1 VEHASDEGAQDA
13 LGRVAPGTGLRQA
26 IDHIIAGGSGALIV
40 VGDEFGVSR
49 ISNGGFVID
58 APFTPQRLFELA
70 KMDGAIILD
79 DACKTILRANVHLV
93 LDPSLHTA
101 ETGMRNRTAER
112 VGRQTK
118 ALAIAVSR
126 RSRRVALYT
135 SGMKIVLEDLDVI
148 LAKANQALQ
157 TLQRARARL
166 DGASA
171 RLTTLEFD
179 DAVSVGDVIGV
190 LQAQL
195 VLLTVAR
202 AIQRHILELG
212 SESALVNLQA
222 DELTVDVAE
231 DHVMLLQDY
240 VVEPGAKRIADI
252 RATLAQMTREQ
263 VKDDAALA
271 VALGYPSSADVLECR
286 VQSRGYRLMRRIP
299 LLPSAIA
306 DRLVE
311 RFGSLAA
318 LLQAS
323 EAQLEDVEGVGA
335 RHARALREG
344 MYHLRHHR

>member
-1 VEHASDEGAQDA
+1 VEQVSGDGAQAA
-13 LGRVAPGTGLRQA
+13 LERVAPGTGLRQA
-26 IDHIIAGGSGALIV
+26 IDHVIAGGSGALIV
-40 VGDEFGVSR
+40 IGDEPGVAR

-58 APFTPQRLFELA
+58 TPFTPQRLFELA

-79 DACKTILRANVHLV
+79 DAVKTIMKANVHLV

-135 SGMKIVLEDLDVI
+135 AGTKMVLEDLDVI

-157 TLQRARARL
+157 TLQRFRARL
-166 DGASA
+166 DEASA
-171 RLTTLEFD
+171 RLTALEFD

-195 VLLTVAR
+195 ALLAVAR
-202 AIQRHILELG
+202 AVQRHVLELG
-212 SESALVNLQA
+212 SEGGLVSLQA
-222 DELTVDVAE
+222 DELTADVVE
-231 DHVMLLQDY
+231 DHAMLLRDY
-240 VVEPGAKRIADI
+240 AVRPDAKSVSAVRSM
-252 RATLAQMTREQ
+252 LAQMTREQ

-271 VALGYPSSADVLECR
+271 GALGFPSSADVLEYR
-286 VQSRGYRLMRRIP
+286 AQSRGYRLMRRIP
-299 LLPSAIA
+299 LLPPTIA
-306 DRLVE
+306 GRLVE

-335 RHARALREG
+335 RRARALREG